1 MWYTHTVE
9 YYLLLLSRFSHVR
22 LCATPETAAYQAPPS
37 LGCSRQNTGVGCHCL
52 LQYYSA
58 IKNEILSFAAIWM
71 DLEIIILSEISQRKT
86 NIIYHLHVQSKTG
99 HKWIYLWNRNR
110 LTDTEN
116 GFVVASGQRRRERD
130 GLGIGVSRCKLLYR
144 KWINNKVLLY
154 ITGNYTQYPMINYNR
169 KEQ

>member
-1 MWYTHTVE
+1 MTQILQSLSPTSYSKDNRSFHIITKILDSIEIKLIFINEQIYKFQVKDNCF
-9 YYLLLLSRFSHVR
+9 LLLSCFSRVR

-99 HKWIYLWNRNR
+99 HK
-110 LTDTEN
+110 
-116 GFVVASGQRRRERD
+116 
-130 GLGIGVSRCKLLYR
+130 
-144 KWINNKVLLY
+144 
-154 ITGNYTQYPMINYNR
+154 
-169 KEQ
+169 